1 MVTELKM
8 RSTFRCTMEEETLM
22 DRETRH
28 ELDRLLAGFSAAL
41 EDVRAAVG
49 DEARIK
55 AWHQVRTLAFELN
68 QVLPG
73 VEQATSS

>member
-1 MVTELKM
+1 
-8 RSTFRCTMEEETLM
+8 M

-28 ELDRLLAGFSAAL
+28 ELDRLLAGFSLAL
-41 EDVRAAVG
+41 EDVRAAGG
-49 DEARIK
+49 DEARVK

-73 VEQATSS
+73 IEQPINS